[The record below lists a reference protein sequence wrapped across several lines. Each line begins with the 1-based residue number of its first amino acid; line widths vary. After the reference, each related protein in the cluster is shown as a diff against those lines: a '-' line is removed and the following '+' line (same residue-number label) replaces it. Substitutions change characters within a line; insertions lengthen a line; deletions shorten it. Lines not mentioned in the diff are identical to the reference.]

1 MKGAGYRMVLESES
15 FRFGERKIVRIL
27 VENTKGKDCRIS
39 SANWELLCGDDVE
52 SSGECGIEVVDVS
65 TSILS
70 MLLQPQRSNFTY
82 TLYVTYGIGD
92 ETYIYT
98 CLVRVFREM

>member
-1 MKGAGYRMVLESES
+1 MVLESES
-15 FRFGERKIVRIL
+15 FKLGERKTVRVL
-27 VENTKGKDCRIS
+27 VENTKGNDCHIS
-39 SANWELLCGDDVE
+39 SANWELLCGDDAE

-82 TLYVTYGIGD
+82 TLYVTYIIGD

-98 CLVRVFREM
+98 CLIRVLRR